1 MPEAATPVIPT
12 YITVHLGEPDA
23 PAENITIPFIEY
35 IKNVASSEIYP
46 TWPENAIRANILA
59 QISFALNRIYTEYYR
74 SRGYDFD
81 ITNSTKFD
89 QKFTR
94 YRDIFE
100 NISQIVDDIFND
112 YIVKQ
117 GSILPFFAQYCDG
130 RRVTCEGLSQWGT
143 VPLAEDG
150 LTPYEILQH
159 YYGDDINIVFNAPV
173 SPALPSYPGV
183 PLRLGSAGDDVR
195 TLKIQLNRISDNYP
209 AIPKITRINRFFDV
223 QTEDA
228 VKEFQRIFN
237 LTPDGIVGKATWY
250 KIKNIY
256 NGIKNLSELY
266 SENLTLEEVSK
277 EFPRVLQE
285 GDNGIAVSTLQYY
298 LDVIGYFNDKVP
310 VIPID
315 GIFGPRTKQAV
326 IEFQQAFGLT
336 PDGIVGRDTWNK
348 IVSVYQDTI
357 NSLPAEYISLSEE
370 IYPGRT
376 LSLNTT
382 GDDVVSLQKFLN
394 VISQN
399 DPQIPEVQVTGTYDT
414 QTENAVKAIQARNNL
429 PVNGVVGPVTWNTII
444 NEYKALR

>member
-81 ITNSTKFD
+81 ITNSTRFD

-94 YRDIFE
+94 NRDIFE

-117 GSILPFFAQYCDG
+117 GSVLPFFAQYCDG

-150 LTPYEILQH
+150 LTPYEILQY

-173 SPALPSYPGV
+173 SPAFPSYPGT
-183 PLRLGSAGDDVR
+183 PLRLGSAGDDIR

-223 QTEDA
+223 QTEEA

-256 NGIKNLSELY
+256 NSVKNLSELY
-266 SENLTLEEVSK
+266 SESLTLEEVSK

-285 GDNGIAVSTLQYY
+285 GYNGIAVSTLQYY
-298 LDVIGYFNDKVP
+298 IDVIGYFNDKVS

-357 NSLPAEYISLSEE
+357 DSLPAEYISLSEE

-376 LSLNTT
+376 LSLNIT

>member
-183 PLRLGSAGDDVR
+183 PLRLGSAGDNVR

-256 NGIKNLSELY
+256 NSVKNLSELY
-266 SENLTLEEVSK
+266 SESLTLEEVSK

-298 LDVIGYFNDKVP
+298 LDVIGYFNDKVS

-382 GDDVVSLQKFLN
+382 GDDVSSLQKFLN

-399 DPQIPEVQVTGTYDT
+399 DPQIPAVQVTGTYDT
-414 QTENAVKAIQARNNL
+414 QTEEAVKAIQARNNL